1 MKKIFMLL
9 AMVMFFPLRAN
20 AAETEIPLS
29 ECIPLEDIACWSM
42 DAYGY
47 PCFSLKDVCN
57 QLDDPA
63 NSGYAEIMDKVAAAT
78 TEICGYEMYSSC
90 GFVTEIADGL
100 ITVNQLDD
108 PANSGYAEIMDKVA
122 AATTE
127 ICGYEMYSSCGFVTE
142 IADGL
147 ITVEDMDG
155 NIWQFMGTND
165 WEVGDFCSMV
175 LSDESTI
182 EVYDDV
188 ILSYQNHGGF
198 GR

>member
-1 MKKIFMLL
+1 MKRIFMLL
-9 AMVMFFPLRAN
+9 AMMVTMFSPLRVN

-29 ECIPLEDIACWSM
+29 ERIPLEDIACWSM

-100 ITVNQLDD
+100 ITV
-108 PANSGYAEIMDKVA
+108 
-122 AATTE
+122 
-127 ICGYEMYSSCGFVTE
+127 
-142 IADGL
+142 
-147 ITVEDMDG
+147 EDMDG
-155 NIWQFMGTND
+155 NLWQFMGTDD
-165 WEVGDFCSMV
+165 WEVGDLCSMI
-175 LSDESTI
+175 LSDEGTI

-198 GR
+198 GQ